1 MKILID
7 MNLTPQWVTV
17 LAKYDIQ
24 AVHWSMVGDPRAP
37 DRDIMEWAKIND
49 YIIFTND
56 LDFGTILAATAA
68 NSPSVIQFRTQDLL
82 PASLEKLVIDV
93 LRKFANQLKLGAL
106 ITIDVNRSKV
116 RILPIEAKN

>member
-1 MKILID
+1 MKIIID
-7 MNLTPQWVTV
+7 MNLTPEWVTV

-37 DRDIMEWAKIND
+37 DHDIMEWAKIND
-49 YIIFTND
+49 YIVFTND
-56 LDFGTILAATAA
+56 LDFGTILAVTAA

-82 PASLEKLVIDV
+82 PANLEKLVVEV
-93 LRKFANQLKLGAL
+93 LQKFEPQLNLGAL

-116 RILPIEAKN
+116 RILPIKSKN